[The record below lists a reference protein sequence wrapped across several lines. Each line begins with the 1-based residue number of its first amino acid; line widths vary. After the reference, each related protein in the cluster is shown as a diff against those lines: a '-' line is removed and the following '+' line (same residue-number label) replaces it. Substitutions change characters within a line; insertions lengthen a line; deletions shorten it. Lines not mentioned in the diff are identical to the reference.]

1 MIHQKKNVNTG
12 PRQPARLPSVSLIFG
27 APPPSAGVAGPS
39 YPSSLI
45 ASDDDTGG
53 LVASGEGTAA
63 GCPNAL
69 GARKPAISGLSAKLT
84 LGVGGAAVGLVADAG
99 VPTAGGALE
108 LNSAQRGHLR
118 FVSVRAFVRSFV
130 RRCLSV
136 SPWLDKGRRDH
147 GTHSCGPSAR
157 SGRTASVKRQRRTPI
172 RPSPTTEYT
181 AALRQIVLTV
191 VSGLTGRLSVM
202 GVPPSFAILAFFRCR
217 RRSWFFF
224 IRAISSSS
232 LEAPGAE
239 DVNGQC
245 HDAKCQMSARRSVIV

>member
-1 MIHQKKNVNTG
+1 MIHQKKHVNTG

-27 APPPSAGVAGPS
+27 APPPSVGVAGPS

-69 GARKPAISGLSAKLT
+69 GARRPAISGLSAKLT

-99 VPTAGGALE
+99 VPTAGGAPE

-130 RRCLSV
+130 RSFVGVCPLVLGSTKGDEITARTHVAHLPAVAAPPLSN
-136 SPWLDKGRRDH
+136 
-147 GTHSCGPSAR
+147 
-157 SGRTASVKRQRRTPI
+157 VK
-172 RPSPTTEYT
+172 
-181 AALRQIVLTV
+181 
-191 VSGLTGRLSVM
+191 
-202 GVPPSFAILAFFRCR
+202 
-217 RRSWFFF
+217 
-224 IRAISSSS
+224 
-232 LEAPGAE
+232 
-239 DVNGQC
+239 D
-245 HDAKCQMSARRSVIV
+245 ARRSGQAPPPNILRHCGRLCSPSCPA